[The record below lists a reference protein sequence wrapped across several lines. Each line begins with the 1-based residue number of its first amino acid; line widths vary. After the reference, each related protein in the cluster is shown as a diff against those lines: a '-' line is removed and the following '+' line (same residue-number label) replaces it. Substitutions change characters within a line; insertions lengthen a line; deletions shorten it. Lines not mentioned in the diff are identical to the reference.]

1 MSLKFAIFSTDRGA
15 SVSPLKLAPAQ
26 ATLIDLGEDPL
37 FGDYDPNA
45 GSNGRGSRITTLGG
59 AVDQDF
65 GVNIKDGR
73 IHLAVQDSGL
83 SSATLTA
90 LENAC
95 ATVYGEFYF
104 SDSVNCWKVRFARPD
119 GLKAWRNLFWKAN
132 SKDVFSYELNLNVI
146 SKDI

>member
-1 MSLKFAIFSTDRGA
+1 MAVNFHIFSTDKGA
-15 SVSPLKLAPAQ
+15 SVTPGTLNPAPT
-26 ATLIDLGEDPL
+26 TLIDLGQDPI
-37 FGDYDPNA
+37 FGDYDTNA
-45 GSNGRGSRITTLGG
+45 GTKGRGSRITTLGG

-65 GVNIKDGR
+65 GLNVKDGR
-73 IHLAVQDSGL
+73 IHLAVQDSEL

-90 LENAC
+90 MENAC
-95 ATVYGEFYF
+95 ATVDGEFYF

-132 SKDVFSYELNLNVI
+132 SKDVFSYELNLNIV

>member
-1 MSLKFAIFSTDRGA
+1 MAVRFHLFSTDKGA
-15 SVSPLKLAPAQ
+15 SIAPASLSPAP
-26 ATLIDLGEDPL
+26 ATLIDLGEDPI

-45 GSNGRGSRITTLGG
+45 GIKGRGCRIQTLGG

-65 GVNIKDGR
+65 GVNVKDGK
-73 IHLAVQDSGL
+73 ITLSVQDSPL
-83 SSATLTA
+83 AASVITA

-95 ATVYGEFYF
+95 ATVDGEYYF

-119 GLKAWRNLFWKAN
+119 GFRAWRNLFWKAN
-132 SKDVFSYELNLNVI
+132 GQDVFSYELALNVV